1 MRARVQAMF
10 NIWEN
15 VASASI
21 GYERAGP
28 ISNVGGFSGGD
39 LNTEAEFNAV
49 MGDCNAGNQS
59 PIIYDAAAAI
69 FIALG
74 VDETS
79 VIGQAG
85 PCGLDPA
92 QGHILTGHAVMNGL
106 FQDGQD
112 APVPDLD
119 ARGIRRDLH
128 PRVRPLLGL
137 DHSQINVECASASC
151 AGDDLAGLPTMFPF
165 LVSDAQGSLS
175 IDDVAWISKLYPSGS
190 FATTHGTITGT
201 VFFSDGESHAQL
213 VNVVARR
220 VDIGGTPADENRTL
234 AVSGV
239 SGNRFR
245 IFSGNPINEP
255 DDQPLGPFRNQ
266 VPTDIGFYE
275 IPLPVGSYTIEV
287 ETIDP
292 QFVEGSSVGGEDQIA
307 MPGIAPRRP
316 ALSPSP
322 PGRLQATT
330 SRLST
335 RRRASTI
342 RGPVRRRTSPLFGA
356 TAAALAFAVIAAC
369 GGGGDGG
376 GGGGPLSITTT
387 TANDGVVGSAY
398 SQAVASTGGSGA
410 KTFSI
415 SAGTLPAGLAIS
427 AAGVIRRHADRP
439 CWRRELHRGGHRF
452 SEESLRPTRR
462 RFPSTSWSRS

>member
-1 MRARVQAMF
+1 MMGSRIAAVPGLYAGLLAAGIASAGGPLAVRTNGEPFVWDAPAQIEYRTDNGPLSASVAQDAAQTRVIAMF
-10 NIWEN
+10 NVWEN
-15 VASASI
+15 VASAI
-21 GYERAGP
+21 IAYDRVGF
-28 ISNVGGFSGGD
+28 ISNVAGFSDGD
-39 LNTEAEFNAV
+39 VNTEAEFNAV

-92 QGHILTGHAVMNGL
+92 QGLILSGHAIMNGL
-106 FQDGQD
+106 FQDGQA
-112 APVPDLD
+112 APVPDLTAPEFD
-119 ARGIRRDLH
+119 ATFIHEFGH
-128 PRVRPLLGL
+128 FSGL
-137 DHSQINVECASASC
+137 DHSQINVGCASGAC
-151 AGDDLAGLPTMFPF
+151 VGDNLAGLPTMFPF

-175 IDDVAWISKLYPSGS
+175 IDDVAWISKLYPAGGAGG
-190 FATTHGTITGT
+190 FAATHGTITGT

-220 VDIGGTPADENRTL
+220 VDNGGTPANENRTM

-255 DDQPLGPFRNQ
+255 SDQPLGPFRNQ

-292 QFVEGSSVGGEDQIA
+292 QFVDGSSVGGETQID
-307 MPGIAPRRP
+307 MPGTAPAP
-316 ALSPSP
+316 
-322 PGRLQATT
+322 
-330 SRLST
+330 
-335 RRRASTI
+335 I
-342 RGPVRRRTSPLFGA
+342 GPITVTAGATSPNNDVILIDTPPRFD
-356 TAAALAFAVIAAC
+356 AFE
-369 GGGGDGG
+369 
-376 GGGGPLSITTT
+376 GP
-387 TANDGVVGSAY
+387 
-398 SQAVASTGGSGA
+398 
-410 KTFSI
+410 
-415 SAGTLPAGLAIS
+415 
-427 AAGVIRRHADRP
+427 
-439 CWRRELHRGGHRF
+439 
-452 SEESLRPTRR
+452 
-462 RFPSTSWSRS
+462 